1 MVQIGEKLLQIGE
14 KLLQIGERL
23 IADWRKTNKGIK
35 VQIDTKF
42 IKQKIS

>member
-14 KLLQIGERL
+14 KL